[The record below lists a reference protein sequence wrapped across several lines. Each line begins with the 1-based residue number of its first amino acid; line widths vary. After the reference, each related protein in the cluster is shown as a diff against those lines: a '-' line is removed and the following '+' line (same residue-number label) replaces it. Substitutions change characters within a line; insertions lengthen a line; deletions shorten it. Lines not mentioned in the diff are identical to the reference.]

1 MSSLFPRTQRAPWD
15 PADPRS
21 SAVIPR
27 RASPALT
34 SVASGAPGMLFK
46 FVSDDK
52 GFGHFSYASDG
63 AQKVLGLSPRALC
76 TQPKRFV
83 DLVLEDERPALFS
96 SMAESVRTQLEW
108 NWEGRIR
115 VPGWSDIKW
124 INLRAT
130 PRKLTDGR
138 IVWDGLIQNISLGKR
153 REANI
158 QTARDQIATL
168 AAHQE
173 RAREDERLRLARELH
188 DDVGGNLAGVKMQL
202 AMLLGHLPEAAR
214 KQVAQDAEA
223 LNSLVD
229 RTIESTRRLSA
240 NLRPPTLDLGLVAA
254 LEWFLQDYS
263 HRTGIAVDFDCPGD
277 DIELAEHRSM
287 AVFRVCQEALNNV
300 FKHAR
305 ATQAQVSLKR
315 EGESLVLEVSDNGQ
329 GFDPAD
335 PARADSFGL
344 RGMQERA
351 TGLGG
356 ELEVRSAPGQGTEVR
371 MTLKQAGG

>member
-1 MSSLFPRTQRAPWD
+1 MSASFPRPIHVVLAARNQASDSVT
-15 PADPRS
+15 
-21 SAVIPR
+21 PR

-46 FVSDDK
+46 FVSDNK

-76 TQPKRFV
+76 TQPQRFI
-83 DLVLEDERPALFS
+83 DLVLEDERPGLFA
-96 SMAESVRTQLEW
+96 SMGESAQSQLEW

-130 PRKLTDGR
+130 PRRLTDGR

-153 REANI
+153 REATI
-158 QTARDQIATL
+158 QTARDQLANL

-202 AMLLGHLPEAAR
+202 AMLLAHLPEAQR
-214 KQVAQDAEA
+214 KLVEADADA
-223 LNSLVD
+223 LNQLVD
-229 RTIESTRRLSA
+229 RTIESTRQLSV

-254 LEWFLQDYS
+254 LEWFLQDYAK
-263 HRTGIAVDFDCPGD
+263 RTGIAVDFDCPED
-277 DIELAEHRSM
+277 EIELAEHRSI

-300 FKHAR
+300 FKHAM
-305 ATQAQVSLKR
+305 ASSAQVSLRR
-315 EGESLVLEVSDNGQ
+315 EDGFLVLEVSDQGQ
-329 GFDPAD
+329 GFDPTD
-335 PARADSFGL
+335 PARADAFGL
-344 RGMQERA
+344 RGMHERA
-351 TGLGG
+351 SALGG
-356 ELEVRSAPGQGTEVR
+356 RLEIQSKPSAGTRVRL
-371 MTLKQAGG
+371 TLAVN

>member
-1 MSSLFPRTQRAPWD
+1 
-15 PADPRS
+15 
-21 SAVIPR
+21 
-27 RASPALT
+27 
-34 SVASGAPGMLFK
+34 MLFK

-76 TQPKRFV
+76 TQPQRFV
-83 DLVLEDERPALFS
+83 DLVLEDERPGLFS
-96 SMAESVRTQLEW
+96 SMSDSVQSQLEW

-130 PRKLTDGR
+130 PRRLTDGR

-153 REANI
+153 REATI
-158 QTARDQIATL
+158 QTARDQIANL

-188 DDVGGNLAGVKMQL
+188 DDVGGNLAGIKMQL

-214 KQVAQDAEA
+214 RAVKEDADA
-223 LNSLVD
+223 LNQLVD
-229 RTIESTRRLSA
+229 RTIDSTRQISA
-240 NLRPPTLDLGLVAA
+240 NLRPPTLELGLVAA
-254 LEWFLQDYS
+254 LEWFLEDYS
-263 HRTGIAVDFDCPGD
+263 HRTGIAVDFDCPSD
-277 DIELAEHRSM
+277 DIELAEHLSI

-300 FKHAR
+300 VKHAH
-305 ATQAQVSLKR
+305 AHHAQVSLHP
-315 EGESLVLEVSDNGQ
+315 GNGTLVLEVEDDGT

-351 TGLGG
+351 TALGG
-356 ELEVRSAPGQGTEVR
+356 KLEVRSAPGAGTHVR
-371 MTLKQAGG
+371 MTLKHKSN